1 METSI
6 HDILSGF
13 EPSDKQAWA
22 EAVKKAVRSEEE
34 LRALRHETAD
44 GRELVALYDKEDTK
58 ELPFTA
64 AAPGEY
70 PYAGGFPGFEATRLR
85 QRIFTEK
92 FMLANQQA
100 DEALRNGAD
109 EVEFSGDSAGNERE
123 FGTLLLG
130 LNPEKTPLHFQLGE
144 NNNSM
149 LFILSSEWEMK
160 GYDLSRVQGSVYFSP
175 FDRLV
180 ATGRYD
186 YSAADTRRLL
196 KANMDMLAV
205 MPAFR
210 GLSVSGV
217 RFANAGA
224 GDVAE
229 LAFACSMAVQYL
241 DMLTDMGYS
250 ADTVLQHMQFHI
262 SVGSDYLAGI
272 AKWRA
277 LRMVWANIADAF
289 GATVFPHFNAV
300 SSEFNKSLY
309 DVHNNMLRLT
319 SESMAAMLG
328 KADSFTAVPY
338 NDRMELPDAFS
349 YRNTRN
355 IWNLLKHESHL
366 DAVQDPA
373 AGAYYL
379 EILTSRMAEAAW
391 HLFTE
396 TEKQGGFMAALQNK
410 FIQGNVEKQYTQALD
425 AFRAGSR
432 VMLGTNKYP
441 DRNEKLSGK
450 ILRNVVKPELGDEF
464 AVMPL
469 PARYLSETL
478 DEQRLK
484 TETQE
489 LRKEAE
495 ADSDFD
501 NL

>member
-22 EAVKKAVRSEEE
+22 EAVKKAVRKEEE
-34 LRALRHETAD
+34 LNALRHETTD
-44 GRELVALYDKEDTK
+44 GLQLVALYDKEDTR
-58 ELPFTA
+58 ELPHA
-64 AAPGEY
+64 QAVPGEY
-70 PYAGGFPGFEATRLR
+70 PYAGGFPGFSGTRLR

-100 DEALRNGAD
+100 TEALQNGAD
-109 EVEFSGDSAGNERE
+109 EIEFSGDSAGNERE

-130 LNPEKTPLHFQLGE
+130 LDPAKHPLHFQLGE
-144 NNNSM
+144 NNNSL

-160 GYDLSRVQGSVYFSP
+160 GYDLNEAQGSVYFSP

-180 ATGRYD
+180 STGSYD
-186 YSAADTRRLL
+186 YSEADTKKLL
-196 KANMDMLAV
+196 KANMDLLLSS
-205 MPAFR
+205 MPKFR
-210 GLSVSGV
+210 GLSVPGV

-224 GDVAE
+224 GDATE
-229 LAFACSMAVQYL
+229 LALACSMAVEYL
-241 DMLTDMGYS
+241 DILTDQGFR
-250 ADTVLQHMQFHI
+250 ADDVLKHMQFHI
-262 SVGSDYLAGI
+262 SSGSDYLSSV

-277 LRMVWANIADAF
+277 LRMVWANISEAF

-309 DVHNNMLRLT
+309 DIHNNMLRLT
-319 SESMAAMLG
+319 SESMSAMLG
-328 KADSFTAVPY
+328 KADSFTAIPY
-338 NDRMELPDAFS
+338 NDRMDLPDAFS

-355 IWNLLKHESHL
+355 IWNLLRHESHL
-366 DAVQDPA
+366 DVVQDPA

-379 EILTSRMAEAAW
+379 EILTMKMAEAAW
-391 HLFTE
+391 QLFTAI
-396 TEKQGGFMAALQNK
+396 EKQGGFVAALQNK
-410 FIQGNVEKQYTQALD
+410 FIQGSVEKQYTLQLD
-425 AFRAGSR
+425 AFRKGTQ
-432 VMLGTNKYP
+432 VLVGTNKYP
-441 DRNEKLSGK
+441 DTHEKLSGK
-450 ILRNVVKPELGDEF
+450 ILRNVTKPELGEQF

-495 ADSDFD
+495 ADSDFE
-501 NL
+501 